1 MGKISTFL
9 TFPHISINFCY
20 ISVDFPYFCPHFQLQ
35 VRSGGRLNMLKLKAG
50 FPAHQG
56 NQGNQGKIFY
66 IFPVREK
73 SGNLIKMPKIREK
86 SGNFDFPKTQK

>member
-1 MGKISTFL
+1 MVYQYKMYTLDILIT
-9 TFPHISINFCY
+9 
-20 ISVDFPYFCPHFQLQ
+20 
-35 VRSGGRLNMLKLKAG
+35 G
-50 FPAHQG
+50 FPDH
-56 NQGNQGKIFY
+56 QGNQGKIFY

>member
-1 MGKISTFL
+1 MG
-9 TFPHISINFCY
+9 
-20 ISVDFPYFCPHFQLQ
+20 LQ
-35 VRSGGRLNMLKLKAG
+35 KHPLIIIPVLVLSG